1 MQIEAEIKTLK
12 FLRGMGRGLTMK
24 SKLILLGAL
33 ASLVFSSSS
42 RCEELASSS
51 STSNSATLTSK
62 ISCNGN
68 LSVPMTADQEQT
80 LPMQLVADLECGEE
94 VAVLSDVEGYT
105 VHIRTEEGKQ
115 GHVAH
120 MYLTQPVRKRPD
132 AQIPGDNAAIS
143 NGVARWQ
150 AGAKGSYQFMNGSQL
165 VESLAANSVTVQVS
179 LEDTGWKMRANV
191 AVVNGG
197 TQSVYVLPKLL
208 ALDEIAPLLKPLR
221 YQDPAQLAKAAN
233 HQVLWTSASAG
244 AAGEAQSSRS
254 YSSPNG
260 DVYVLTYK
268 LPVSDPS
275 PNYLAQHQALETIA
289 AKNQT
294 ALVNMVREI
303 NELSLRE
310 CTLKPSEKTAGA
322 VWFERDAKSRQ
333 LILKVPVGEVIYE
346 FPLSFNHDK

>member
-1 MQIEAEIKTLK
+1 
-12 FLRGMGRGLTMK
+12 
-24 SKLILLGAL
+24 
-33 ASLVFSSSS
+33 
-42 RCEELASSS
+42 
-51 STSNSATLTSK
+51 
-62 ISCNGN
+62 
-68 LSVPMTADQEQT
+68 
-80 LPMQLVADLECGEE
+80 
-94 VAVLSDVEGYT
+94 
-105 VHIRTEEGKQ
+105 
-115 GHVAH
+115 
-120 MYLTQPVRKRPD
+120 
-132 AQIPGDNAAIS
+132 
-143 NGVARWQ
+143 
-150 AGAKGSYQFMNGSQL
+150 MNGSQL
-165 VESLAANSVTVQVS
+165 VESLTANGVTVQVS
-179 LEDTGWKMRANV
+179 LQDTGWKMRANV

-197 TQSVYVLPKLL
+197 AQSVYVLPKLL
-208 ALDEIAPLLKPLR
+208 SLDEIAPLVKPLR

-244 AAGEAQSSRS
+244 AADGPQPSRS

-275 PNYLAQHQALETIA
+275 PNYLAQHQALEEIA
-289 AKNQT
+289 AKNQS

-333 LILKVPVGEVIYE
+333 LILKVPVGDVIYE

>member
-1 MQIEAEIKTLK
+1 MKSI
-12 FLRGMGRGLTMK
+12 RGMGRGLTMK
-24 SKLILLGAL
+24 SKIIVFGAL
-33 ASLVFSSSS
+33 ASLVFSASLRS
-42 RCEELASSS
+42 EELANSSS
-51 STSNSATLTSK
+51 ASNNAALTSK

-68 LSVPMTADQEQT
+68 LSVPITADEEQT
-80 LPMQLVADLECGEE
+80 LPIQLVANLECGQE

-105 VHIRTEEGKQ
+105 VNIRTEDGKQ
-115 GHVAH
+115 GYVAH
-120 MYLTQPVRKRPD
+120 MFLTRPVRKRPE
-132 AQIPGDNAAIS
+132 AQLPGDNAAVS

-150 AGAKGSYQFMNGSQL
+150 TGAKGSYQFMNGSEL
-165 VESLAANSVTVQVS
+165 VESLTANGVTVQVS
-179 LEDTGWKMRANV
+179 LQDTGWKMRANI
-191 AVVNGG
+191 AVVNGSK
-197 TQSVYVLPKLL
+197 QSVYVLPKLL
-208 ALDEIAPLLKPLR
+208 SLDEIAPLVKPLR
-221 YQDPAQLAKAAN
+221 YQDPAQVAKAAN

-244 AAGEAQSSRS
+244 AAGGAQSPRP

-275 PNYLAQHQALETIA
+275 PNYLAQHQALEQIA

-294 ALVNMVREI
+294 ALVDMVREI

-322 VWFERDAKSRQ
+322 VWFERDSKSRQ
-333 LILKVPVGEVIYE
+333 LILKVPAGDVLYE

>member
-1 MQIEAEIKTLK
+1 MPIEAEIKTLK
-12 FLRGMGRGLTMK
+12 SFRGMGRGLAMK
-24 SKLILLGAL
+24 SKLIVLGAL
-33 ASLVFSSSS
+33 ACIVFSSSARS
-42 RCEELASSS
+42 EELANSSS
-51 STSNSATLTSK
+51 GSINATLTSK
-62 ISCNGN
+62 ISCNGY

-80 LPMQLVADLECGEE
+80 LPIQLVANLECGQE

-105 VHIRTEEGKQ
+105 VNIRTEDGKQ
-115 GHVAH
+115 GYVAH
-120 MYLTQPVRKRPD
+120 MFLTRPVRKRPE
-132 AQIPGDNAAIS
+132 AQFPGENASVS

-150 AGAKGSYQFMNGSQL
+150 SGAKGSYQFMNGSQL
-165 VESLAANSVTVQVS
+165 VESLTANGVTVQVS
-179 LEDTGWKMRANV
+179 LQDTGWKMRANV

-197 TQSVYVLPKLL
+197 KQSVYVLPKVLS
-208 ALDEIAPLLKPLR
+208 LDEIAPLIKPLR
-221 YQDPAQLAKAAN
+221 YEDPAHVAKAAN

-244 AAGEAQSSRS
+244 AAGGAQPARSSS
-254 YSSPNG
+254 TSGG

-275 PNYLAQHQALETIA
+275 PNYLAQHQALEEIA

-294 ALVNMVREI
+294 ALVNMAREI

-322 VWFERDAKSRQ
+322 VWFERDGKSRQ
-333 LILKVPVGEVIYE
+333 LILKVPVGDVIYE

>member
-1 MQIEAEIKTLK
+1 MTIEAEIKTLK
-12 FLRGMGRGLTMK
+12 SFRGMGRGLTMK

-33 ASLVFSSSS
+33 ASVVFSSSARS
-42 RCEELASSS
+42 EELANSS
-51 STSNSATLTSK
+51 STTGSATLTSK

-68 LSVPMTADQEQT
+68 LSIPMTADEAQT
-80 LPMQLVADLECGEE
+80 LPMQLVANLECGQE

-105 VHIRTEEGKQ
+105 VNIRTEDGKQ
-115 GHVAH
+115 GYVAH
-120 MYLTQPVRKRPD
+120 MFLTRPVRKRPD
-132 AQIPGDNAAIS
+132 AQFPGENAAMS

-150 AGAKGSYQFMNGSQL
+150 AGAKGTYQFMNGSQL
-165 VESLAANSVTVQVS
+165 VESLTANGVTVQVS
-179 LEDTGWKMRANV
+179 LQDTGWKMRANV
-191 AVVNGG
+191 AVVNAS
-197 TQSVYVLPKLL
+197 TQSIYVLPKLL
-208 ALDEIAPLLKPLR
+208 SLDELAPLVKPLR
-221 YQDPAQLAKAAN
+221 YQDPSQLAKAAN
-233 HQVLWTSASAG
+233 HQVLWTSASAD
-244 AAGEAQSSRS
+244 AAGEAQHSRP

-275 PNYLAQHQALETIA
+275 PNYLAQHQALEEIA

-294 ALVNMVREI
+294 ALVDMVREI
-303 NELSLRE
+303 TELSLRE

-322 VWFERDAKSRQ
+322 VWFERDGKSRQ

>member
-1 MQIEAEIKTLK
+1 
-12 FLRGMGRGLTMK
+12 MGRGLTMK
-24 SKLILLGAL
+24 SKLIVFGAL
-33 ASLVFSSSS
+33 ASMIFSSPARS
-42 RCEELASSS
+42 EELANSSS
-51 STSNSATLTSK
+51 APNSATLTSK

-68 LSVPMTADQEQT
+68 LSVPMTADEEQT
-80 LPMQLVADLECGEE
+80 LPIQLVANLECGQE

-105 VHIRTEEGKQ
+105 VNIRTEDGKQ
-115 GHVAH
+115 GYVAH
-120 MYLTQPVRKRPD
+120 MFLTRPVRKRPE
-132 AQIPGDNAAIS
+132 AQLPGENAAIS

-150 AGAKGSYQFMNGSQL
+150 TAAKGSYQFMNGSEL
-165 VESLAANSVTVQVS
+165 VESLTANGVTVQVS
-179 LEDTGWKMRANV
+179 LQDTGWKMRANV
-191 AVVNGG
+191 AVVNSGK
-197 TQSVYVLPKLL
+197 QSVYVLPKLL
-208 ALDEIAPLLKPLR
+208 SLDEIAPLIKPLR
-221 YQDPAQLAKAAN
+221 YEDPAHVAKAAN

-244 AAGEAQSSRS
+244 AAGGAQPARSSS
-254 YSSPNG
+254 TSGG

-275 PNYLAQHQALETIA
+275 PNYLAQHQALEEIA

-294 ALVNMVREI
+294 ALVNMAREI

-322 VWFERDAKSRQ
+322 VWFERDSKSRQ

>member
-1 MQIEAEIKTLK
+1 
-12 FLRGMGRGLTMK
+12 MK

-33 ASLVFSSSS
+33 SSLIFSLSA
-42 RCEELASSS
+42 RAEELANSP
-51 STSNSATLTSK
+51 STSNNATLTSK

-80 LPMQLVADLECGEE
+80 LPIQLVADLECGEE

-105 VHIRTEEGKQ
+105 IHIRTEEGKQ
-115 GHVAH
+115 GYVAH
-120 MYLTQPVRKRPD
+120 MYLTRPVRKRAE
-132 AQIPGDNAAIS
+132 AQLPGENAAIS
-143 NGVARWQ
+143 DGVARWQ
-150 AGAKGSYQFMNGSQL
+150 AGAKGSYQFMNGSQV
-165 VESLAANSVTVQVS
+165 VESLTANGVTVQVS
-179 LEDTGWKMRANV
+179 LQDTGWKMRANV

-208 ALDEIAPLLKPLR
+208 ALDEIAPLVKPLR
-221 YQDPAQLAKAAN
+221 YEDPSQLAKAAN

-244 AAGEAQSSRS
+244 AADGPRPSRS

-275 PNYLAQHQALETIA
+275 PNYLAQHQALEEIA
-289 AKNQT
+289 AKNQS

-322 VWFERDAKSRQ
+322 VWFERDGKSRQ
-333 LILKVPVGEVIYE
+333 LVLHVPVGDIIYE